1 MFSIAI
7 VTTAIAI
14 AIVTSAKTSHVSS
27 TEATHVTS
35 AEATHVTSGETTHV
49 TSSAKA
55 ASANAAAPVST
66 TATATAAA
74 ATTTACLCSTRRKQR
89 PGNQGRC
96 QYHHRS
102 SCSHERSFR
111 GAEPSVIIELL
122 APASNGRPA
131 PNGKLEISMAV
142 IGAADGTG
150 VSTEGDDAD
159 QPRRTGRSPHHRKFW
174 FLGVFLSVWGYHHSL
189 ESVVPFS
196 RRALAPFEQKRD
208 GIVVF

>member
-7 VTTAIAI
+7 VTSAIAR

-66 TATATAAA
+66 TATATATAA
-74 ATTTACLCSTRRKQR
+74 AACLCSTRRKQR
-89 PGNQGRC
+89 PGNKGRC

-131 PNGKLEISMAV
+131 PNGKREISMAV

-159 QPRRTGRSPHHRKFW
+159 HAKRART
-174 FLGVFLSVWGYHHSL
+174 
-189 ESVVPFS
+189 
-196 RRALAPFEQKRD
+196 
-208 GIVVF
+208 